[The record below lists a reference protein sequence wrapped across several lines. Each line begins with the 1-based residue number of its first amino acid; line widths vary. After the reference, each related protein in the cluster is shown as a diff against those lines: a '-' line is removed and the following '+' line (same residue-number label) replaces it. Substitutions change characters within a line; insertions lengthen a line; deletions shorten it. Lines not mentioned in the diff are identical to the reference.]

1 MTARQIRKA
10 KQFVLS
16 VKMSLAV
23 NAGHALGFGI
33 DRNLVIQNIHTYIIA
48 IAII

>member
-16 VKMSLAV
+16 VKMNPAV
-23 NAGHALGFGI
+23 NARHALDSGI
-33 DRNLVIQNIHTYIIA
+33 DRGLVIQNIHKYIMA
-48 IAII
+48 IEII